1 MIVGLTELLFPFLCM
16 FVIAGWGILLN
27 RRNLLL
33 IYLSIELAFL
43 SINLIFL
50 IFSIFLDEISG
61 KLFSLLILTVAA
73 AESSLGLAI
82 LVAYYRYTGTVLL
95 KYINKM
101 KG

>member
-1 MIVGLTELLFPFLCM
+1 MTLNLIEFFFIFLLM
-16 FVIAGWGILLN
+16 FVIASWGILLN

-50 IFSIFLDEISG
+50 IFSVFLDDIFG

-82 LVAYYRYTGTVLL
+82 LVAYYRYTGTILIN
-95 KYINKM
+95 YINPM